1 MPLYEIHHSCALSPS
16 QRAALA
22 RAITILHCTT
32 FSAPSIFVN
41 VTFHPTSAQTIF
53 VGGAPQRTNY
63 ILGHLRPRPNNA
75 ANRTH
80 VVAMLMQI
88 WNEHARPLES
98 VLGSTAVNLLGGVG
112 EAVGLGYKAKPGNGR
127 LDDERA
133 LHNVFLMEDIVAG
146 AEQGFMLPVA
156 GQDAE
161 WAKENMGE
169 FERRAGDGD
178 ESMRVL
184 VQEYKAKL

>member
-22 RAITILHCTT
+22 RAITTLHCTT

-41 VTFHPTSAQTIF
+41 VTFHPTSGQTIF
-53 VGGAPQRTNY
+53 VGGALQCTNY

-80 VVAMLMQI
+80 VVATLTQI

-98 VLGSTAVNLLGGVG
+98 ALGSTA
-112 EAVGLGYKAKPGNGR
+112 PGNGR

-133 LHNVFLMEDIVAG
+133 LHNVFLIEDIVAG

-169 FERRAGDGD
+169 FERRAGEGD